1 MYLKGFTQCIC
12 ASIRKTPYTVNPWV
26 ITLYSTVFSPG
37 DFHKTGPPPITPTLT
52 TLVFKTQGPEYTSDS
67 SIPTQ
72 IPFSNI

>member
-1 MYLKGFTQCIC
+1 MYLKGFTQCIF

-26 ITLYSTVFSPG
+26 IILYNTAFSPG
-37 DFHKTGPPPITPTLT
+37 DFHKTGPPPTTPTFT